1 VTVFVDTSALYAL
14 ADEDDERHQPARA
27 TFGGLGSDREWLITH
42 SYVLVET
49 LALVDARLG
58 HPAARQMADGIFP
71 VIEVMWVDR
80 QLHTSAL
87 RAFLAS
93 SRRASFVDWVSFTL
107 LRERGLTR
115 VFAYDRDF
123 TAQGFQLVT

>member
-1 VTVFVDTSALYAL
+1 MTVFVDTSALYAL
-14 ADEDDERHQPARA
+14 ADEDDERHQAARA
-27 TFGGLGSDREWLITH
+27 TFHGLGSDRQSLITH

-58 HPAARQMADGIFP
+58 RGAARRMADRVLP
-71 VIEVMWVDR
+71 VVEVTWVDR
-80 QLHTSAL
+80 QLHTTAL
-87 RAFLAS
+87 AAFLATPS
-93 SRRASFVDWVSFTL
+93 RASFVDWVSFTL

-123 TAQGFQLVT
+123 AAQGFQLVA